1 MELQEFT
8 LEELQLQQ
16 GELLPDR
23 EAMALVNVANVTGVN
38 LALALNAAS
47 FQSYALAS
55 AGQGITVWQG

>member
-1 MELQEFT
+1 MEFT
-8 LEELQLQQ
+8 LEELELQH

-47 FQSYALAS
+47 YQSSALAA
-55 AGQGITVWQG
+55 AGQSISVWQG